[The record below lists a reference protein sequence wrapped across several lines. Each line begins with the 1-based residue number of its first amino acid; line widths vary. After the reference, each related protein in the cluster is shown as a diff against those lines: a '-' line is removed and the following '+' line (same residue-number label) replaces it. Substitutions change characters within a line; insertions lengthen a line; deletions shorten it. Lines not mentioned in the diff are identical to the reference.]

1 MAEQKHLYDYYIDA
15 HGNWFC
21 EGNPVSDP
29 ELFRVLSR
37 SLFEKN
43 GRYYLRCE
51 GEVHPVRTADAPL
64 WVRYVFIH
72 EDPDG
77 ALQSI
82 DIQLEDGR
90 REPLRPETLTLKGDN
105 ALYCRATRK
114 NLLARFGKSAYY
126 ELASRLMI
134 DPETERYTLTVSGQ
148 IYRLAPLK
156 DTLPRGPA
164 KPVSDI

>member
-1 MAEQKHLYDYYIDA
+1 MAEQKHLYDYYIDE

-21 EGNPVSDP
+21 EGNPVRDP
-29 ELFRVLSR
+29 ELLRMLSR
-37 SLFEKN
+37 SLFEKD

-51 GEVHPVRTADAPL
+51 REVHPVRIADAPL

-77 ALQSI
+77 ALRSI

-90 REPLRPETLTLKGDN
+90 REPLRLETLTVKGDN
-105 ALYCRATRK
+105 ALYCLATRK

-126 ELASRLMI
+126 ELASRLTF
-134 DPETERYTLTVSGQ
+134 DPETQRYALTVSGH
-148 IYRLAPLK
+148 IYRLAPLNH
-156 DTLPRGPA
+156 TPTGRPA
-164 KPVSDI
+164 KPVSDV

>member
-21 EGNPVSDP
+21 EGNPVTDP
-29 ELFRVLSR
+29 ELFRMLSR
-37 SLFEKN
+37 SLFEKD

-51 GEVHPVRTADAPL
+51 GEVHPVRIADAPL
-64 WVRYVFIH
+64 WVRYVFLH

-77 ALQSI
+77 ALRSV

-90 REPLRPETLTLKGDN
+90 RETLRPETLCVKGDN
-105 ALYCRATRK
+105 ALYCLATRR

-126 ELASRLMI
+126 ELASRLVLEP
-134 DPETERYTLTVSGQ
+134 DTGTYTITVSGRTH
-148 IYRLAPLK
+148 RLAY
-156 DTLPRGPA
+156 RQ
-164 KPVSDI
+164 